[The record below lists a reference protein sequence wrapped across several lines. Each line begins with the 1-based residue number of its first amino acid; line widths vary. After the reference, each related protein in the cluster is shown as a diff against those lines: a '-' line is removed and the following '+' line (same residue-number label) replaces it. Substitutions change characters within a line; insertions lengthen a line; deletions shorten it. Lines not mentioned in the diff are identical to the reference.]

1 MATRDARNLAAAF
14 SRAIEHVSQRGERY
28 GDYAKEL
35 AIGITPPA
43 AAQGGRRTGNTCTQ
57 GHGAVFHLANRR
69 RERQGAFDVRFGL
82 KNMGVTHAGDPYP
95 DSGHHHLLID
105 VDQPLDV
112 KEPIPRDKNHLHF
125 GAGETETRIELPP
138 ATTHCSWCSG
148 MPSTTPSIPRWS
160 RTRSRSPCFLSART
174 RSEQKKQGT
183 EKKKEKVKSK
193 KAGIVAGGDTNH
205 RNISSLINSNG
216 SNLFG
221 SHTSIAAEATAT

>member
-1 MATRDARNLAAAF
+1 M
-14 SRAIEHVSQRGERY
+14 
-28 GDYAKEL
+28 
-35 AIGITPPA
+35 GITRRSLLSASLLLLLPKAAGAQETPA
-43 AAQGGRRTGNTCTQ
+43 PKDTVLYFISPID
-57 GHGAVFHLANRR
+57 GASVR
-69 RERQGAFDVRFGL
+69 GAFDVRFGL

-95 DSGHHHLLID
+95 NSGHHHLLID

-138 ATTHCSWCSG
+138 ATTHCSWCLG

-183 EKKKEKVKSK
+183 EKKKEKVKRK

-205 RNISSLINSNG
+205 LNISSLINSNG

-221 SHTSIAAEATAT
+221 SHTSIAAEATVT